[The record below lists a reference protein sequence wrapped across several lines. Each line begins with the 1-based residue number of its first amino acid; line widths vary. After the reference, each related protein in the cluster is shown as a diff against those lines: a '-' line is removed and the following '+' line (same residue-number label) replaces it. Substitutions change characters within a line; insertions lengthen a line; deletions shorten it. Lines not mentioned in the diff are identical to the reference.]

1 MQHIVKSMKRY
12 FFVFM
17 IIILA
22 FSFNVFSQKI
32 WTLEESIAYALENNI
47 QIKQQQLNSAVSKLQ
62 YNQSI
67 ASLFPSINATA
78 THVYN
83 NGQTVD
89 MYTNQFASQTV
100 QSNNFYLSGNVVLF
114 SGLQLL
120 NGLKQKQLDF
130 LASKYDLEKMK
141 NDISLTIATAYLQ
154 ILYNIELLATTKSQ
168 FEISQQQ
175 LERTKILYTAGTIA
189 KGTLLQMEAQTASDE
204 LQVVTAQNQLDLAY
218 LSLVQML
225 DLQSTQGFDIE
236 KPALSLPDANSL
248 LQQVNEIF
256 DKAYTIQPDIKSAEL
271 KVKSAKKGL
280 QSSWGMMSPT
290 ISLNASYGT
299 GYSGASKKVT
309 DMTISGYQQIGLTES
324 AEAVYSPVYDY
335 TYENVKFWDQIDKNL
350 NSSVGLYLN
359 IPIFNKLQTITMI
372 GTSKISLA
380 NAELSLQNTKNQ
392 LLKTIQQAYADAR
405 AALNRYDASQK
416 AVDALAESFT
426 YTQQKFD
433 VGMVNSVDYNDAK
446 NKLMKATSD
455 LLQAKYEYV
464 FRIKVLDFYQGKPL
478 TLK

>member
-1 MQHIVKSMKRY
+1 LCLIENFMKKY
-12 FFVFM
+12 FLTALFF
-17 IIILA
+17 I
-22 FSFNVFSQKI
+22 FSFSPYAFSQKV
-32 WTLEESIAYALENNI
+32 WTLEDCISHALENNI
-47 QIKQQQLNSAVSKLQ
+47 QIKQQQLSTAVSKLQ

-67 ASLFPSINATA
+67 AALFPSINASA

-89 MYTNQFASQTV
+89 MYTNSFATQTV

-154 ILYNIELLATTKSQ
+154 ILYNSELLETSKSQ
-168 FEISQQQ
+168 YEISKQQ
-175 LERTKILYTAGTIA
+175 LERTKTLFSVGTIA
-189 KGTLLQMEAQTASDE
+189 KGTLLQMEAQAAADE

-218 LSLVQML
+218 LSLVQFL
-225 DLQSTQGFDIE
+225 DLQSTQGFEIE
-236 KPALSLPDANSL
+236 KPALTLPDANVL
-248 LQQVNEIF
+248 LQQVDAIF
-256 DKAYTIQPDIKSAEL
+256 NKAIAIQPDIKSAEL
-271 KVKSAKKGL
+271 KVRSAKKGL

-299 GYSGASKKVT
+299 GYSGASKNIT
-309 DMTISGYQQIGLTES
+309 NATISGYQTIGVTES
-324 AEAVYSPVYDY
+324 NEMVYGPTYQY
-335 TYENVKFWDQIDKNL
+335 TYENVKFWDQLDKNL

-359 IPIFNKLQTITMI
+359 IPIFNKWQTNTMI
-372 GTSKISLA
+372 GTSKISVA
-380 NAELSLQNTKNQ
+380 NAELVLQNTKNQ

-405 AALNRYDASQK
+405 AALNRYNASLK
-416 AVDALAESFT
+416 TVEALTESFA

-433 VGMVNSVDYNDAK
+433 VGMVNSIDYNDAK
-446 NKLMKATSD
+446 NKLTKATSD

-464 FRIKVLDFYQGKPL
+464 FRIKVLDFYQGNPL